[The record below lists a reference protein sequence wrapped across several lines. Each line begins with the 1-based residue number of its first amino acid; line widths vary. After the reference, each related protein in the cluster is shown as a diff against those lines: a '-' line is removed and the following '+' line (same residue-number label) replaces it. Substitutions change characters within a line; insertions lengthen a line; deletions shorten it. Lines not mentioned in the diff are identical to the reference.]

1 LSDAMTQSKPCAV
14 CSHPERAG
22 IDSSLTIG
30 QAPRSIA
37 RRYADL
43 TRRSIARH
51 RDECLK
57 AGKAPRAAA

>member
-1 LSDAMTQSKPCAV
+1 MSSPKPKCRVCA
-14 CSHPERAG
+14 HGERAG

-37 RRYADL
+37 RRYTDL

-51 RDECLK
+51 RDEC
-57 AGKAPRAAA
+57 PMERAA